1 MVEKILYLK
10 VVVSNDLKDI
20 YKVNLSG
27 GGYKDNE
34 IMVSENDI
42 LKIKLDIK
50 DEQGKELK
58 LEDINH
64 LIRVK
69 PNVKNI
75 KRLFDRAYKIDEFFE
90 KDDKYYLYKIKKNM
104 DTQCLMFRAYN
115 LDPETSLDAFMDI
128 FIYNDSFHK
137 SVLGVVNRYIE
148 NKKDE
153 DIVKKFVSDIR
164 SDFDEKEIEYT
175 IENIDDLLFSSNVF
189 DLLNYVHE
197 NSHTDEVIDCFS
209 EEIQKSLSES
219 VSAESRNENYT
230 FAEGI
235 NNIFGIAGFS
245 LTNGKVFKFN
255 YLSV

>member
-1 MVEKILYLK
+1 MAEKILNLK
-10 VVVSNDLKDI
+10 IVVSNDLKDV
-20 YKVNLSG
+20 YDTKLSG
-27 GGYKDNE
+27 GGYKNNE

-64 LIRVK
+64 LIRVGS
-69 PNVKNI
+69 NVKNI
-75 KRLFDRAYKIDEFFE
+75 KRLFDRVYKIDEFFE
-90 KDDKYYLYKIKKNM
+90 KDGKYYLYKIKENM
-104 DTQCLMFRAYN
+104 DTQCLMFSVYN
-115 LDPETSLDAFMDI
+115 LDSEIDEDVLMDI

-209 EEIQKSLSES
+209 SEIQKSLSES
-219 VSAESRNENYT
+219 VNAESRDEDYT